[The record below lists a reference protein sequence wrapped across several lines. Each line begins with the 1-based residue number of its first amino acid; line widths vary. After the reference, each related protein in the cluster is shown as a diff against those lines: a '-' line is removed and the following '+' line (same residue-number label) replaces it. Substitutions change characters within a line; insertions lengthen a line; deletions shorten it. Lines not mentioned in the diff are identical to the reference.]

1 MYNDSHSCGQ
11 HIKPKRP
18 FLAKPMTNKNQAIFS
33 ATSAQH
39 PLEELPNC
47 DSHLV
52 HLEQVRQ
59 AQSEILPMEKAQHLA
74 ELFNTLADPNR
85 LRLLFALD
93 HQELCVCDLAAI
105 LKMSE
110 SAVSHQLRVLRSL
123 QMVTYRKEGRNV
135 YYSLAAGEAIEL
147 YHSVTQQMP

>member
-1 MYNDSHSCGQ
+1 
-11 HIKPKRP
+11 
-18 FLAKPMTNKNQAIFS
+18 
-33 ATSAQH
+33 
-39 PLEELPNC
+39 
-47 DSHLV
+47 
-52 HLEQVRQ
+52 
-59 AQSEILPMEKAQHLA
+59 MEKAQHLA